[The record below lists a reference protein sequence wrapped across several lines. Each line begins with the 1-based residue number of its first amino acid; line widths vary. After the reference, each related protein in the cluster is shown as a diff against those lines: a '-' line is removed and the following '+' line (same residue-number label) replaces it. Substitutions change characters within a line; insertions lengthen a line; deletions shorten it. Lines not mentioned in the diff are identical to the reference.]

1 MRCTGREQYRLTTK
15 TPRGYSSAPGCKSLP
30 LHMIEAYASSWLF
43 YAVIMILLTIL
54 AGSWAVVAILNQS
67 CKALRR
73 NNHASESNKGT
84 AID

>member
-1 MRCTGREQYRLTTK
+1 MRCTGVKGQTLAK
-15 TPRGYSSAPGCKSLP
+15 APRGNSRELQFDSGHV
-30 LHMIEAYASSWLF
+30 HMIEAYASSWLF